1 MESSGVPDVL
11 LNKPVRHCLSQGS
24 LCVLFFF
31 FFFLSSSCPS
41 LVCWSLLRDPSDPVI
56 Q

>member
-31 FFFLSSSCPS
+31 FSFFVLRLSQPCL
-41 LVCWSLLRDPSDPVI
+41 LVHS
-56 Q
+56 